1 MIYDI
6 LTLQKPSLPNR
17 NPPKPQQPHT
27 PPPLPLPLPT
37 SRTPRNCLLLPLP
50 PWRNYPHVQTRQRFL
65 FPSSKKVPRKCKDV
79 QDSDPG
85 DRFDTNL
92 QDTVYGRYELF
103 AAMERAE
110 ITTRHLCR
118 QAWRSTCAE
127 ENCIL
132 ISSLV
137 FGETDWQRPQ
147 VPLDVQVENM
157 EDALEESM
165 ALHDG
170 EVIDPVDEPR
180 SGDLGR

>member
-1 MIYDI
+1 MEGMSFLQQWNELVNMPEPVTSDI
-6 LTLQKPSLPNR
+6 GL
-17 NPPKPQQPHT
+17 
-27 PPPLPLPLPT
+27 
-37 SRTPRNCLLLPLP
+37 
-50 PWRNYPHVQTRQRFL
+50 
-65 FPSSKKVPRKCKDV
+65 
-79 QDSDPG
+79 
-85 DRFDTNL
+85 
-92 QDTVYGRYELF
+92 
-103 AAMERAE
+103 E